1 MAHRGCKD
9 GSCTNTMARK
19 NKELEKRGIAM
30 KNILGRELPEYI
42 EGFGEVVPFKGAFSN
57 MGIKEKKG
65 VKVSTVSPGEN
76 KVLNSIDE
84 ALDKAGIKDG
94 MTISF
99 HHHLRNGDYVINMV
113 LDAIAKRGI
122 KDITVAAS
130 SIFPVH
136 APMVDHI
143 KNGVVTGIYANYM
156 SGPVAE
162 AVSRGEL
169 KKVAVMQTHGGR
181 PRAIESG
188 ELHIDI
194 AFIGAPTADTYG
206 NINGVQ
212 GKSACGALGY
222 AVPDA
227 EYADKVIAIT
237 DNLVPY
243 PACPIEITQIYVDY
257 VLVVE
262 SIGDPNGIVSGT
274 TKITKDPV
282 GLKIAKMTS
291 EVIKASGLV
300 KDGMSFQTGAGGTA
314 LAVAAE
320 LKEIMKNEGVVGSFA
335 AGGTTAYIVE
345 MLEEG
350 LFRNIFDVQ
359 CFDLKAVESYRDN
372 PKHQPM
378 SASMYG
384 NPHNKGAVVN
394 NLDVMILGATE
405 IDVNFNVNVTTSS
418 SGVIMGGSGGH
429 SDTAAGSKLAI
440 VVTNLM
446 KARLP
451 IIKDSVTTVTTPGE
465 SIDVIVTERGIAVN
479 PKRED
484 LIEKL
489 KATNLPV
496 MTINELKTMAEKMT
510 GVPKPIE
517 LDDKIVAVVEYR
529 DGTIIDVVKKI
540 K

>member
-1 MAHRGCKD
+1 
-9 GSCTNTMARK
+9 
-19 NKELEKRGIAM
+19 M